1 MQGTNDPTGIELLD
15 AAALCRH
22 LVAEGSVYAFLADH
36 RRDLFPDELFADL
49 FPSGRGRPSVP
60 ADQVAMVMVLQA
72 LEGLS
77 DREAAAQLRQN
88 IAWKVA
94 CGLAL
99 TDQGFHPTVLTLWR
113 SRLRASDR
121 PERIVAAVRAVIA
134 QTGVLAGRQRRGLD
148 STLLDDAVATQD
160 TVTQLVA
167 AIRRVRRLV
176 PAAAALELA
185 AHDYDHDPGK
195 PACAWDDAEAR
206 DRLVSALVTDALAVL
221 GEIQDGDLDA
231 IQTEAVGLLG
241 LVAGQDVEPGEV
253 EGRWRIAGKVA
264 ADRVISTVD
273 PDAPAH
279 AQEPQQLPRRLQGAS
294 GRGTRDRAGDRGR
307 AHPGHRRR
315 WPHRGGVAGRRG
327 TRAPGAWRQRLGE
340 RGDPGGAAGGRACP
354 AHQAHPLAA
363 AVPGGF
369 TRDDFTVDP
378 WPTR

>member
-1 MQGTNDPTGIELLD
+1 
-15 AAALCRH
+15 
-22 LVAEGSVYAFLADH
+22 
-36 RRDLFPDELFADL
+36 
-49 FPSGRGRPSVP
+49 
-60 ADQVAMVMVLQA
+60 
-72 LEGLS
+72 
-77 DREAAAQLRQN
+77 
-88 IAWKVA
+88 
-94 CGLAL
+94 
-99 TDQGFHPTVLTLWR
+99 
-113 SRLRASDR
+113 
-121 PERIVAAVRAVIA
+121 
-134 QTGVLAGRQRRGLD
+134 VLAGRQRRALD

-167 AIRRVRRLV
+167 TIRRVRRLV

-327 TRAPGAWRQRLGE
+327 TRAPGAWRHRLRE
-340 RGDPGGAAGGRACP
+340 RGDPGGATGGRACP
-354 AHQAHPLAA
+354 AHQADPLGSGRAGRLHPRRLHRRPPGRHGDLPGRPHRGHHPWR
-363 AVPGGF
+363 PGGVRLALWPLPAA
-369 TRDDFTVDP
+369 TRC
-378 WPTR
+378 TRAKDGKTLTLGPHDAELVAARRQATTPAFQASYRRWRPMVERSIAWLVAGGHRRVRYRGLARNQHGLSVRVAAINLRRLVRMGLDHHAGGWVLA